1 MATSTDTNW
10 LESLRR
16 GSSLKRLADW
26 FVLIM
31 LAVVACPAA
40 AQNEQPIP
48 ITICELSKDPQ
59 RFEGK
64 LIRVRGYVT
73 AGLEDFTIHER
84 PSHSLSDCAGG
95 IWLTYG
101 GDGTGP
107 RQFAVVDPRRP
118 RYAQAERK
126 HQEMIDS
133 VLFVRNEQVEEMG
146 KKLHTRR
153 HAPDGTPCPFWCNLY
168 NVSATITGR
177 FYAKKLSAQGYG
189 HMGCC
194 DLLIIQQIT
203 EVQAERTA
211 VPDEKQTFVC
221 STQTWKLTP
230 EEAAALEKFESTDA
244 CSPGWA
250 CRWRQY
256 FTKVAGHWNDRIE
269 VEKGVIPFGFALWIS
284 PDLTLEYAVVE
295 SASREKK
302 SKKMEAVAVERK
314 ECKPVTAQPE

>member
-1 MATSTDTNW
+1 MATSTDIDW

-16 GSSLKRLADW
+16 GSLLKRLANW

-31 LAVVACPAA
+31 LAAVACPAG

-48 ITICELSKDPQ
+48 TTTCELSSKPEQFD
-59 RFEGK
+59 GK

-73 AGLEDFTIHER
+73 SGDEDFTIHDR
-84 PSHSLSDCAGG
+84 PGRSRDDCAQG
-95 IWLTYG
+95 IWLSYG
-101 GDGTGP
+101 GDGKGP
-107 RQFAVVDPRRP
+107 SKYAVIDPLRPGDTPAQWREHARR
-118 RYAQAERK
+118 
-126 HQEMIDS
+126 DS
-133 VLFVRNEQVEEMG
+133 VRFIRDEQFHEMSD
-146 KKLHTRR
+146 KLLARRR
-153 HAPDGTPCPFWCNLY
+153 HTLDGGPCLTPGLCRLY
-168 NVSATITGR
+168 NVSATITGK
-177 FYAKKLSAQGYG
+177 FYAKDLNSEG
-189 HMGCC
+189 H
-194 DLLIIQQIT
+194 DHFLIIQQIT